1 MKDAERYPPPAPGMR
16 LAGLLAAAAVSA
28 FVIGSQL
35 GLADGYTVAADAQMV
50 AAARARAV
58 AAQASAAPQAQAQ
71 AQAQVQAPKVGTL
84 APPGTEQKKAI

>member
-1 MKDAERYPPPAPGMR
+1 MKDAPHYPPPGPGVR

-35 GLADGYTVAADAQMV
+35 GLADGYTARADAEMA

-58 AAQASAAPQAQAQ
+58 AAQASGAPDME
-71 AQAQVQAPKVGTL
+71 APKIGTL
-84 APPGTEQKKAI
+84 APPLAEQKKAI